1 MHSPQRLP
9 RFPSF
14 HFLFTPAC
22 FATCVYLFYC
32 FERLK
37 IFECVLLFCS
47 LWSTILFYMSKFKT
61 ESSQGE
67 NFLSFLFF
75 FLIVSMK
82 RWMLAEL
89 MWSSFHTMYKW
100 NHNAVPSSFYGDVN
114 YFSIKLE
121 KIEIETR
128 NFLMNISKQGHYVT
142 GTGTS
147 VASPRLGP
155 PPFFQAQGFPSSL

>member
-1 MHSPQRLP
+1 MILEIFPHHWYLSVYCCFVLCGPQ
-9 RFPSF
+9 
-14 HFLFTPAC
+14 
-22 FATCVYLFYC
+22 FY
-32 FERLK
+32 FIRQNLKLSHHKEK
-37 IFECVLLFCS
+37 IF
-47 LWSTILFYMSKFKT
+47 
-61 ESSQGE
+61 
-67 NFLSFLFF
+67 FLFF
-75 FLIVSMK
+75 FFFFIVSMK

-100 NHNAVPSSFYGDVN
+100 NHHAVPSSFYGDVN

-147 VASPRLGP
+147 AASPRLGP